1 MIWYLTYNDLSSGI
15 YSSQVIDVVKFIKHE
30 FDKDIRLIAFI
41 SLRGFTRN
49 RRTLKQEYPDAIVL
63 PMVPGIK
70 RWKWNT
76 ILLKILFW
84 KQRPSLV
91 IGRSVLATLLA
102 QMIRSGNFIYDG
114 RGAIAAEWSEY
125 DVVKDP
131 YLLKNIGHW
140 EKKAVLEASYRIAV
154 SEELVKHWQHRYAYS
169 GNAHVIIPCTLND
182 AFTRIDFSEE
192 KIHKAKREMGFKEL
206 DIIYVYSGSVAG
218 WQSFNLL
225 QEFMIPVLQ
234 SGKHCKLLFLG
245 ATTNQLQ
252 SIADQF
258 PEQIFFKSVNPK
270 EVPNLL
276 IGADYG
282 LLIREQS
289 VTNEVASPVKF
300 AEYLSCGLEVLLSDK
315 LGDYSEFV
323 RKNRCGYIIPGAHP
337 NAAPDFVKKQ
347 SSRQLALKY
356 FTKESQRLNYLAI
369 LEQ

>member
-1 MIWYLTYNDLSSGI
+1 MIWYLTYNDLPSGI
-15 YSSQVIDVVKFIKHE
+15 YSSQVIDVVKFISRE
-30 FDKDIRLIAFI
+30 FDRDIRLIAFI

-49 RRTLKQEYPDAIVL
+49 RRKLKQECPDAIVM
-63 PMVPGIK
+63 PMVPGLK
-70 RWKWNT
+70 RWKWNA

-84 KQRPSLV
+84 KCRPSLV

-102 QMIRSGNFIYDG
+102 QMVSSGNFIYDG

-125 DVVKDP
+125 DVVQDP
-131 YLLKNIGHW
+131 YLLANIGYW
-140 EKKAVLEASYRIAV
+140 ERKVIHEASYRIAV
-154 SEELVKHWQHRYAYS
+154 SERLVQHWQHRYAYS
-169 GNAHVIIPCTLND
+169 GNAHVIIPCTLNE
-182 AFTRIDFSEE
+182 AFTRLDFSE
-192 KIHKAKREMGFKEL
+192 KLIHTTRREMGFQEK
-206 DIIYVYSGSVAG
+206 DIVYVYSGSVAG

-225 QEFMIPVLQ
+225 QEFMLPVLQ

-245 ATTNQLQ
+245 AKASQLQ

-258 PEQIFFKSVNPK
+258 PEQVFFRHARPN
-270 EVPNLL
+270 EVPYLL

-323 RKNRCGYIIPGAHP
+323 RNNMCGYIIPGAYP
-337 NAAPDFVKKQ
+337 VVAPDFDKKQ
-347 SSRQLALKY
+347 SARQLALRH
-356 FTKESQRLNYLAI
+356 FTKESQRLNYQAI
-369 LEQ
+369 LQR